1 MKDNGCYGCTERKVG
16 CHSKCERYLKWK
28 EEYDKKAKLKRAGE
42 NKYHDFFYHKGKMR
56 QM

>member
-28 EEYDKKAKLKRAGE
+28 EEYDKKVKLKRAGE

>member
-16 CHSKCERYLKWK
+16 CHAKCEKYKKWK
-28 EEYDKKAKLKRAGE
+28 EEYDKREQLKKAGN
-42 NKYHDFFYHKGKMR
+42 NKYHDYFYHKGKMR